1 MVLPIGSPLI
11 RAQAPACVRMAF
23 YAPSSARA
31 RAALAS
37 SRWGA
42 RRNLGARVC
51 LLIAPLGL
59 LGQLGQLRPLGVLL
73 RHRSAGIASLRRLA
87 FPFFLAVS
95 LPEWLKI
102 PHPSSR
108 ALIVRGR
115 LCRREKKRK
124 LPFWDGLGT
133 TCIRHVASDSNVL
146 AFLSYCQKNGGA
158 IPFLSVLRKPGFAGI
173 CPVKRPVCGQQT
185 GPGSVCEWDVRK
197 RFFCSGRARFPTAS
211 FR

>member
-1 MVLPIGSPLI
+1 
-11 RAQAPACVRMAF
+11 MAF

-31 RAALAS
+31 LVRARPCRAGIIAL
-37 SRWGA
+37 GA

-73 RHRSAGIASLRRLA
+73 
-87 FPFFLAVS
+87 LAVS

-197 RFFCSGRARFPTAS
+197 RFFFAAGAPVFRRRLSVEEQSPGCSFPFS
-211 FR
+211 

>member
-1 MVLPIGSPLI
+1 
-11 RAQAPACVRMAF
+11 MAF

-31 RAALAS
+31 LVRARPCRAGIIAL
-37 SRWGA
+37 GA
-42 RRNLGARVC
+42 RRNLGVRVC

-59 LGQLGQLRPLGVLL
+59 LGQLGQLGVLP

-158 IPFLSVLRKPGFAGI
+158 IPFLPVLRKPGFAVI
-173 CPVKRPVCGQQT
+173 CLAKRPVCGQQT

-197 RFFCSGRARFPTAS
+197 RFFCSGCARFS
-211 FR
+211 DGVFR

>member
-1 MVLPIGSPLI
+1 
-11 RAQAPACVRMAF
+11 MAF

-31 RAALAS
+31 LVRARPCRAGIIAL
-37 SRWGA
+37 GV

-59 LGQLGQLRPLGVLL
+59 LGQLGPLGVLL

-124 LPFWDGLGT
+124 LPLWDGLGT

-158 IPFLSVLRKPGFAGI
+158 IPFLPVLRKPGFAVI
-173 CPVKRPVCGQQT
+173 CLAKRPVCGQQT

-197 RFFCSGRARFPTAS
+197 RFFFCSGCARFS
-211 FR
+211 DGVFR

>member
-1 MVLPIGSPLI
+1 
-11 RAQAPACVRMAF
+11 MAF

-31 RAALAS
+31 LVRARPCRAGIIAL
-37 SRWGA
+37 GV

-59 LGQLGQLRPLGVLL
+59 LGQLGPLGVLL

-124 LPFWDGLGT
+124 LPLWDGLGT

-158 IPFLSVLRKPGFAGI
+158 IPFLPVLRKPGFAVI
-173 CPVKRPVCGQQT
+173 CLAKRPVCGQQT

-197 RFFCSGRARFPTAS
+197 RFFFAAGAPVFPMAFSVEEQSPGCSFPFS
-211 FR
+211 